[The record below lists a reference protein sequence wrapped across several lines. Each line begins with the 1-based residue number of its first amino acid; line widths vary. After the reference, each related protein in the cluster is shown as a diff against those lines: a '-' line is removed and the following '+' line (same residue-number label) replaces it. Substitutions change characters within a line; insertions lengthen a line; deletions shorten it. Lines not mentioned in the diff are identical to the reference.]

1 MAELKK
7 GKDPECSMYSCPHKN
22 ELEAAMDEIAI
33 LSRKNEELNQRL
45 ESIDSLIEQGL
56 VDIKGI
62 IAELFKGNARIEPEK
77 IKKIT
82 EEIEAVFNTQKITD
96 IINENLR
103 LRKEKHISEVKI
115 TELKQEIKIVMEEK
129 QAMQDTLRLREEK
142 DLNLIKGMRNIDKQ
156 AEEQLNSI
164 NSNNLSIKHQET
176 KLKALEDF
184 IKKAREDV
192 KELKEEHIYLQKEIK
207 AYKTKGLTKEA
218 RKVMSLIKKV
228 KRIKNSK
235 FKLFGNN
242 NYKLQVKYVELKEA
256 YFALADYE
264 KQKIVEQYDEAAR
277 LMGE

>member
-1 MAELKK
+1 MQYSNCPSPNRDTLKGECKMAELKM
-7 GKDPECSMYSCPHKN
+7 GKDPECAMHECPHKN
-22 ELEAAMDEIAI
+22 ELALAIDEI
-33 LSRKNEELNQRL
+33 RVEKQKNEELNQRL

-77 IKKIT
+77 IKKIA

-156 AEEQLNSI
+156 AEEQLNLV
-164 NSNNLSIKHQET
+164 NSNNLSIRHQET
-176 KLKALEDF
+176 KLKAFEDF

-192 KELKEEHIYLQKEIK
+192 KELK
-207 AYKTKGLTKEA
+207 
-218 RKVMSLIKKV
+218 
-228 KRIKNSK
+228 
-235 FKLFGNN
+235 
-242 NYKLQVKYVELKEA
+242 
-256 YFALADYE
+256 
-264 KQKIVEQYDEAAR
+264 
-277 LMGE
+277 

>member
-1 MAELKK
+1 MQYSSCLLLSRDTSSKEGGKMAELKK

-77 IKKIT
+77 VKKT
-82 EEIEAVFNTQKITD
+82 AEEIEAVFNTQKITD

-192 KELKEEHIYLQKEIK
+192 KELK
-207 AYKTKGLTKEA
+207 
-218 RKVMSLIKKV
+218 
-228 KRIKNSK
+228 
-235 FKLFGNN
+235 
-242 NYKLQVKYVELKEA
+242 
-256 YFALADYE
+256 
-264 KQKIVEQYDEAAR
+264 
-277 LMGE
+277 